1 MSWIT
6 WRAPTKEDA
15 DLDGY
20 VISPNKYNPGC
31 FSVLKWDQVGE
42 GEAFA
47 PYPGSDPG
55 QSKEPETKARKF
67 KRIKNV
73 LGSVSETAIADDGT
87 AWYLALGKWYQYPPL
102 PDRES

>member
-6 WRAPTKEDA
+6 HRAPTKEDA
-15 DLDGY
+15 DKDGF
-20 VISPNKYNPGC
+20 VIIPNTVRPGYWAV
-31 FSVLKWDQVGE
+31 SRWDEVSKGQP
-42 GEAFA
+42 FA
-47 PYPGSDPG
+47 PYPGSNPG
-55 QSKEPETKARKF
+55 QSEEPETKARKF

-73 LGSVSETAIADDGT
+73 LSTVSETAIADDGT